1 MKTNLSLSIIGGLLT
16 LQGIGFFLGAEQ
28 ITSQAFAG
36 SELSEQALNVGTAM
50 HQALASVALG
60 VGIMVLLLRNSSGDF
75 AVNLF
80 KGIIAMSVVVLLQ
93 AFVAMAQWPGT
104 QPPIPALILFGL
116 FIVLSVLSMRNESK
130 SVLEENK

>member
-36 SELSEQALNVGTAM
+36 IELSKQALDVGTAM
-50 HQALASVALG
+50 HQALGSVALG

-93 AFVAMAQWPGT
+93 AFNAMAQWPGL
-104 QPPIPALILFGL
+104 QPPIPALVLFGL
-116 FIVLSVLSMRNESK
+116 FIALSVISMRKISDQN
-130 SVLEENK
+130 

>member
-28 ITSQAFAG
+28 IKSQAFAG
-36 SELSEQALNVGTAM
+36 IELSREALDVGTAM

-60 VGIMVLLLRNSSGDF
+60 VGIMVLLLRNSSVDF

-93 AFVAMAQWPGT
+93 VFIAMAPWPGL
-104 QPPIPALILFGL
+104 QSRIPEPVILGVVIAF
-116 FIVLSVLSMRNESK
+116 
-130 SVLEENK
+130 

>member
-1 MKTNLSLSIIGGLLT
+1 MKSNLSLSIIGGLLA

-36 SELSEQALNVGTAM
+36 IELSKQALDVGTAM

-75 AVNLF
+75 AINLF
-80 KGIIAMSVVVLLQ
+80 KGIIAMSGVVLLQ
-93 AFVAMAQWPGT
+93 AFNAMVQ
-104 QPPIPALILFGL
+104 
-116 FIVLSVLSMRNESK
+116 
-130 SVLEENK
+130 